1 MIKVSDVI
9 IPLSIDLF
17 NLLEINVLT
26 CSNALFFTLDV
37 YTSLAI
43 KKPMLLILIWS
54 HIFASN
60 IYGPS
65 AVHYLPIM
73 APV

>member
-1 MIKVSDVI
+1 MWKCVAMLCFS
-9 IPLSIDLF
+9 LQM
-17 NLLEINVLT
+17 
-26 CSNALFFTLDV
+26 

-43 KKPMLLILIWS
+43 IKPMLLILIWS
-54 HIFASN
+54 RIFASN
-60 IYGPS
+60 IYGFS

>member
-1 MIKVSDVI
+1 MWQHVAM
-9 IPLSIDLF
+9 LCF
-17 NLLEINVLT
+17 LLRM
-26 CSNALFFTLDV
+26 

-54 HIFASN
+54 DIFASN
-60 IYGPS
+60 IYGLS
-65 AVHYLPIM
+65 ALHYLPIM

>member
-1 MIKVSDVI
+1 MIKVSVVI

-17 NLLEINVLT
+17 NLLEINVAT
-26 CSNALFFTLDV
+26 CSNALFFNSDV
-37 YTSLAI
+37 IFSLAI

-54 HIFASN
+54 DIFASN
-60 IYGPS
+60 IYGLS